1 MVNMHLY
8 TEYLHKDTE
17 GTESDLLL
25 AGRWWEEP
33 SHTACGLVFFFGCTP
48 GMKFLGQGSNLHHGC
63 DLSHCSDNTRSLTR

>member
-33 SHTACGLVFFFGCTP
+33 SHTACGLVFFFWLYPWHEVP
-48 GMKFLGQGSNLHHGC
+48 GSGIKPAPRL
-63 DLSHCSDNTRSLTR
+63 